1 MTLGTVSAIWL
12 AGSHGGVSEYGGNMS
27 MYGFWSMSLFVYGCA
42 VMGVLAIR
50 RGDRVAH
57 RIWMIRFAGSM
68 WGAFWLFRVMLFV
81 LGPLLRD
88 YEAANIL
95 VCIWLSAPLGILI
108 AEVVRIK
115 LLDKRAEQRDIA
127 VDAGRIEANA

>member
-1 MTLGTVSAIWL
+1 
-12 AGSHGGVSEYGGNMS
+12 
-27 MYGFWSMSLFVYGCA
+27 MSLFVYGCA

-50 RGDRVAH
+50 KGDRATH
-57 RIWMIRFAGSM
+57 RIWMIRFAGAM

-108 AEVVRIK
+108 AEVVRRK
-115 LLDKRAEQRDIA
+115 LLDKRPEHRGISSG
-127 VDAGRIEANA
+127 AGRVAANA